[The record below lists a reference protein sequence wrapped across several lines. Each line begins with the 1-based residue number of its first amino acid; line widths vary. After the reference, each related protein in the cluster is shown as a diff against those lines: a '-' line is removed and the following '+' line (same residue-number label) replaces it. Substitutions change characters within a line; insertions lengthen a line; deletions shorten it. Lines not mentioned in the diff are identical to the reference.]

1 MNSEPSVSELS
12 GSEVLRN
19 KKVLKPLMNTVVK
32 HNKDKMRNRLGLMK
46 QVKDIK
52 KTELNTKIEAKTSQ
66 SKFPMTLEKI
76 KSGFYILVVILILL
90 YFYKD
95 IKKLI
100 LLIKDKI
107 ITKNDQ
113 EKDEDEDEE
122 KNKKKEK

>member
-1 MNSEPSVSELS
+1 MNSEPSGSELS

-19 KKVLKPLMNTVVK
+19 KKVLKPLMNTVVR
-32 HNKDKMRNRLGLMK
+32 HNKNKVRNRLGLMK
-46 QVKDIK
+46 QVKKIK
-52 KTELNTKIEAKTSQ
+52 ETELNAEIQAKTNQ

-90 YFYKD
+90 YYYKD

-107 ITKNDQ
+107 ITKDDQ
-113 EKDEDEDEE
+113 EKDEDEDED
-122 KNKKKEK
+122 KNKKKKK